1 MHYLGW
7 DSKLLQFIVLYK
19 TWCMSTPLLNE
30 RIKRERWLNGT
41 VKCFRL
47 ICSEHVRWFWNC
59 SILPIRHFGYMLS
72 LWQTNHY
79 VFYVMSYWVN
89 PFSYIVNIINY
100 MQIEAGYFQLL
111 ASFCIKLLFYITCL
125 KWCLFIFVR
134 SVFNSWNHGILFLY
148 LSSSRVFWQVC
159 LLRSWIATWKLERVF
174 TASYTSMLHDAS
186 KALFHFIIIH

>member
-1 MHYLGW
+1 MHFEIRLHWNFNVPFVFIYTYSCISFELLMHYLGW

-111 ASFCIKLLFYITCL
+111 ASFRIKLLFYITY
-125 KWCLFIFVR
+125 LFEV
-134 SVFNSWNHGILFLY
+134 VFI
-148 LSSSRVFWQVC
+148 
-159 LLRSWIATWKLERVF
+159 
-174 TASYTSMLHDAS
+174 
-186 KALFHFIIIH
+186 HFCQICF